1 MRHFIPYTSLE
12 ADELVTHFLCAVY
25 SLHGCPDNIISDRGS
40 QFVSTFWNALSQ
52 RLGITLK
59 PSSAYHPQ
67 TNGQMENANGF
78 MEQYLW
84 TYTNFIQDDW
94 VDWLPLAEFAC
105 NNQVNKSTQVSPFFT
120 NYSYNPRLSIKPLK
134 PCPLNLS
141 RQQ

>member
-1 MRHFIPYTSLE
+1 MRHFIPCASLE
-12 ADELVTHFLCAVY
+12 ADELATHFLRAVY

-67 TNGQMENANGF
+67 TNGQTENANSF
-78 MEQYLW
+78 MEQYLR

-94 VDWLPLAEFAC
+94 VDWLPLAEFTC
-105 NNQVNKSTQVSPFFT
+105 NNQVNKLT
-120 NYSYNPRLSIKPLK
+120 
-134 PCPLNLS
+134 
-141 RQQ
+141 

>member
-1 MRHFIPYTSLE
+1 MRHFIPCASLE
-12 ADELVTHFLCAVY
+12 ADELATRFLRAVY

-67 TNGQMENANGF
+67 TNGQTENANGF
-78 MEQYLW
+78 MEQYLR
-84 TYTNFIQDDW
+84 TYTNFVQDDW

-105 NNQVNKSTQVSPFFT
+105 NNQVNESTQVSPFFA
-120 NYSYNPRLSIKPLK
+120 NYGYNPRLGIKPLK

-141 RQQ
+141 R